1 MEGKYL
7 SGFQL
12 KWLAIITMTIDHVG
26 TVLFPQVI
34 WLRIIGRLAFPIFC
48 FLIVEGCKHTHNM
61 KAYMGR
67 LLLFAVLSEIP
78 YNLAIGGSIIDRPGV
93 NIFFT
98 LFLGVATI
106 SVLVQCTKEWQRM
119 AVIGVVILAMEC
131 LGIHFDYGATG
142 VILIVGLYYYGEK
155 LGTMLAVLLLVNVV
169 LFGGIQC
176 FGVLAIV
183 PISLYNGTRGF
194 PMKHFFYVYYPLHL
208 LVLWG
213 LSYWIW

>member
-12 KWLAIITMTIDHVG
+12 KWIAIITMTIDHVG
-26 TVLFPQVI
+26 AVLFPQMI
-34 WLRIIGRLAFPIFC
+34 WLRMIGRLAFPIFC

-78 YNLAIGGSIIDRPGV
+78 YNLALEGRMIAAPGV
-93 NIFFT
+93 NVFFT

-106 SVLVQCTKEWQRM
+106 YVLIKCENSWQRI
-119 AVIGVVILAMEC
+119 AVICIIVGAMEL
-131 LGIHFDYGATG
+131 LGIQFDYGAGG

-155 LGTMLAVLLLVNVV
+155 LGTMLGVLLLVNVL
-169 LFGGIQC
+169 LFGGIQTLA
-176 FGVLAIV
+176 VLAIL

-194 PMKHFFYVYYPLHL
+194 PMKHFFYVYYPFHF

-213 LSYWIW
+213 VNCWL